1 MKRRFLA
8 LFIIVST
15 MLSLLCSCGTNHPQ
29 YVYKVYS
36 YDYAEEFTEVYE
48 AEGKEPSKKQLE
60 YVTNIFSVLC
70 DYYNVNKD
78 LPTIKVLTKEQAKSL
93 WGTTEDGG
101 CLALY
106 DHGVLYL
113 TEDSGEGVI
122 AHELCHYLSDNSTYG
137 GTFYAIDNIVVGRY
151 LNEGITNYFST
162 QKFQHVEDYTVYEYE
177 THIAKV
183 LSIIFGEENLKSVF
197 FNGDV
202 SPLREDF
209 NNSLKKYYG
218 TSLVDDTDIK
228 FEPFDV
234 MASCLDTYTY
244 AYMEA
249 ITGAMYGNVKK
260 ELVALSLAE
269 AQCVE
274 EMLVFYAKEK
284 GMEKEVKEE
293 ISSFLEDTIIPFNF
307 KELF

>member
-15 MLSLLCSCGTNHPQ
+15 MLSLLCSCGANQPR
-29 YVYKVYS
+29 YFYPVFS
-36 YDYAEEFTEVYE
+36 FGYADEMTEEYEV
-48 AEGKEPSKKQLE
+48 EGKEPSKKQLE
-60 YVTNIFSVLC
+60 YVTNIFNVLC
-70 DYYNVNKD
+70 DYFNVSKE
-78 LPTIKVLTKEQAKSL
+78 LPAIKVVTQEQAKSL

-106 DHGVLYL
+106 DNGVLYL
-113 TEDSGEGVI
+113 TEESGEGVI
-122 AHELCHYLSDNSTYG
+122 AHELCHYLSDNSTYV
-137 GTFYAIDNIVVGRY
+137 GTFYTIDNIVLGKY

-162 QKFQHVEDYTVYEYE
+162 QKFQHDEYYTVYEYE
-177 THIAKV
+177 THIGKI
-183 LSIIFGEENLKSVF
+183 LSIVFGEENLKNVF

-202 SPLREDF
+202 SSLREDF
-209 NNSLKKYYG
+209 NNSVKKYYE
-218 TSLVDDTDIK
+218 TSSVKGTDIK

-234 MASCLDTYTY
+234 MASCLDTYSY
-244 AYMEA
+244 AYMQA
-249 ITGAMYGNVKK
+249 MTSTMYGNVDK
-260 ELVALSLAE
+260 ELVTLSLAE

-274 EMLVFYAKEK
+274 EMLVFYAREK

-293 ISSFLEDTIIPFNF
+293 ILSFLENTIIPFKF

>member
-1 MKRRFLA
+1 
-8 LFIIVST
+8 
-15 MLSLLCSCGTNHPQ
+15 MLSLLCSCGANQPK
-29 YVYKVYS
+29 YFYAVYS
-36 YDYAEEFTEVYE
+36 WSYAEALSSTYEV
-48 AEGKEPSKKQLE
+48 EGKEPSKKQLE
-60 YVTNIFSVLC
+60 YITNIFSVLC

-78 LPTIKVLTKEQAKSL
+78 LPEIEVLSQEQAKTL

-122 AHELCHYLSDNSTYG
+122 AHELCHYLSDNSTYCG
-137 GTFYAIDNIVVGRY
+137 IDYAIDNIVLGRY

-183 LSIIFGEENLKSVF
+183 LSIIFGEENLKNVF

-218 TSLVDDTDIK
+218 TSSVKDTNIK

-234 MASCLDTYTY
+234 MVSCLDTYTY
-244 AYMEA
+244 AYMQA
-249 ITGAMYGNVKK
+249 MTGAIYGNVDK

-269 AQCVE
+269 AQSVE

-284 GMEKEVKEE
+284 GMEKEVQEE
-293 ISSFLEDTIIPFNF
+293 ILSFLDNTITPFNF

>member
-1 MKRRFLA
+1 MKRRILA
-8 LFIIVST
+8 LVVIVST
-15 MLSLLCSCGTNHPQ
+15 MFSLLCSCGANRPQ
-29 YVYKVYS
+29 YFYAVYS
-36 YDYAEEFTEVYE
+36 FNYAEELSGTYEV
-48 AEGKEPSKKQLE
+48 EGKESSKKQLE
-60 YVTNIFSVLC
+60 YVTSIFSALC

-78 LPTIKVLTKEQAKSL
+78 LPAIEVLSKEQAKTL

-122 AHELCHYLSDNSTYG
+122 AHELCHYLSDNSTYS
-137 GTFYAIDNIVVGRY
+137 GTFYAIDNIVLGRY

-162 QKFQHVEDYTVYEYE
+162 QKFQHVKDYSVYEYE

-183 LSIIFGEENLKSVF
+183 LSIIFGEENLKNVF

-202 SPLREDF
+202 TPLREDF

-218 TSLVDDTDIK
+218 TSSVDDTDIE

-234 MASCLDTYTY
+234 MASCLDTYSY
-244 AYMEA
+244 AYMQVM
-249 ITGAMYGNVKK
+249 TGTMYGNVDKT
-260 ELVALSLAE
+260 LVALSLAE

-293 ISSFLEDTIIPFNF
+293 ILSFLENTIIPFNF
-307 KELF
+307 QKLF